1 MISTSLFLRVALLP
15 IRERRTI
22 PPVRVIA
29 RGTLI
34 GFVKNRVA
42 RGQQAAVRAQ
52 LDAWYQIVSPAKWKS
67 SAELKAQ
74 LHSVSVLTS
83 ERVVFNIKG
92 NDYRLI
98 ASINYGHQILF
109 VKWLGT
115 HREYD
120 EISDRE
126 VDYDEDR
133 YFS

>member
-1 MISTSLFLRVALLP
+1 
-15 IRERRTI
+15 
-22 PPVRVIA
+22 VRVIA
-29 RGTLI
+29 RGTLT
-34 GFVKNRVA
+34 GFVKNRVV

-52 LDAWYQIVSPAKWKS
+52 LDAWYHIVHPAKWKS

-74 LHSVSVLTS
+74 LHSVSVLTA

-98 ASINYGHQILF
+98 TSMNYGHQILF

-120 EISDRE
+120 QIDARE
-126 VDYDEDR
+126 VEYDEDR
-133 YFS
+133 YFG

>member
-1 MISTSLFLRVALLP
+1 
-15 IRERRTI
+15 
-22 PPVRVIA
+22 VRVIA

-34 GFVKNRVA
+34 GFVKNRVV
-42 RGQQAAVRAQ
+42 RGQQAAVKAQ
-52 LDAWYQIVSPAKWKS
+52 LDAWYKIVHPARRKS

-74 LHSVSVLTS
+74 LHSVSILTA

-120 EISDRE
+120 QTDARE
-126 VDYDEDR
+126 VEYDEDR
-133 YFS
+133 YFG